1 MIFLLIFPL
10 HISDT
15 RRIRGGI
22 LIFPYYPTVIFS
34 WGNFDVCIVAI
45 GGDFQSSLETTA
57 YLKDLGAKLVVAE
70 KLCDKVAIIKGGQLI
85 RSSTWVEKN
94 MALPPSQTWCIIS
107 FNKWAAFGSSPT
119 NGSSIMIS
127 LG

>member
-34 WGNFDVCIVAI
+34 WGNFVILGRIPDSAANTSVRPPTRPQYIKTINTSLAAAPRVGVTPSVKPTVAI
-45 GGDFQSSLETTA
+45 AEPASN
-57 YLKDLGAKLVVAE
+57 KLV
-70 KLCDKVAIIKGGQLI
+70 
-85 RSSTWVEKN
+85 STGS
-94 MALPPSQTWCIIS
+94 PS
-107 FNKWAAFGSSPT
+107 A
-119 NGSSIMIS
+119 
-127 LG
+127 